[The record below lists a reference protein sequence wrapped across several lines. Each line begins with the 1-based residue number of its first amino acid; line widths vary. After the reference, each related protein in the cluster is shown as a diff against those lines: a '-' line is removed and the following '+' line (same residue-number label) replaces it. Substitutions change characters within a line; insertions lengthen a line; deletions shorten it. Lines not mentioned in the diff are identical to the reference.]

1 MPKRAEK
8 KLRKRSRVESSDR
21 EDGRAVM
28 KETPQPLEQTDGA
41 GVASSSRRRIVPS
54 PQNRP
59 SVESDDE
66 IAATDETSQSLE
78 VTDDAGISSSSRR
91 RTVRRSPVLDC
102 GERPLLETRHNVEG
116 TARCPQDSVS
126 EKVRKETE
134 SLLEKQRLEMAELRE
149 ELRKLRME
157 NGKQNSSEGSN
168 SWSKDAVNRTDRGD
182 KAPLPRLGKFD
193 GTEPLRSFLDQ
204 FERFCQQFHW
214 DANERAFQLHTAL
227 KGKAAQCLWG
237 LRDNATAEDMIQALK
252 SRYGDSHLIDQYRAQ
267 LHDRKRKDGESISDL
282 CDDLSQLL
290 VLGFPNAD
298 EETRNYIGKD
308 VFFRAIE
315 ANANLQMWV
324 RDREPRNLEDC
335 RTLATKA
342 EANASIS
349 NYKAFEIKENRLSKR
364 VQNIEAEK
372 TAMPDTAAAFAEGSI
387 DPVSRLCSL
396 LERQLNANAEAN
408 AQLKSSGHQE
418 KEQHFQNAKKKQRP
432 NRKQLTAAPTVPV
445 ALPSMPALQASTTA
459 AVATPPPPQVLYWPQ
474 PQQTLPMNA
483 PAFTTSNAYMTPAP
497 AAAAAMAATKPSI
510 TCCGCQQVGHIKR
523 NCPYLQPQQPSS
535 A

>member
-1 MPKRAEK
+1 MPKRGEK

-102 GERPLLETRHNVEG
+102 GERPLLETRHNAEG
-116 TARCPQDSVS
+116 TARLPQDSVS
-126 EKVRKETE
+126 EKVRKEVE
-134 SLLEKQRLEMAELRE
+134 SLLEKQRLEMAEIWE
-149 ELRKLRME
+149 EIRKLRME
-157 NGKQNSSEGSN
+157 KEKRNSSEGSN
-168 SWSKDAVNRTDRGD
+168 SWSKEAVNRTDRGE

-204 FERFCQQFHW
+204 YERFCQQFHW

-227 KGKAAQCLWG
+227 KGKTAQCLWG

-298 EETRNYIGKD
+298 EET
-308 VFFRAIE
+308 
-315 ANANLQMWV
+315 
-324 RDREPRNLEDC
+324 
-335 RTLATKA
+335 
-342 EANASIS
+342 
-349 NYKAFEIKENRLSKR
+349 
-364 VQNIEAEK
+364 
-372 TAMPDTAAAFAEGSI
+372 
-387 DPVSRLCSL
+387 
-396 LERQLNANAEAN
+396 
-408 AQLKSSGHQE
+408 
-418 KEQHFQNAKKKQRP
+418 
-432 NRKQLTAAPTVPV
+432 
-445 ALPSMPALQASTTA
+445 
-459 AVATPPPPQVLYWPQ
+459 
-474 PQQTLPMNA
+474 
-483 PAFTTSNAYMTPAP
+483 
-497 AAAAAMAATKPSI
+497 
-510 TCCGCQQVGHIKR
+510 
-523 NCPYLQPQQPSS
+523 
-535 A
+535 